1 MRKFILNLIFVL
13 LVPIWGYSQTVTIVP
28 LGNIRKDSIP
38 IKVEHYSSASTT
50 GAITKITSNIPTD
63 RGRTGLTQIWNTAN
77 SDQGSL
83 TVNFPSGYGFAV
95 GTTTYSNATLH
106 ANAWFALGTS
116 TYNGYNGNAS
126 NPNVP
131 TIHFTSVNNGSTDNN
146 MSWAGTETYYDSSLG
161 DDVFRVRYEG
171 SYKYNVTGI
180 NTIIDLIFPKSDW
193 TKCYVLTRTFLADG
207 SGIEQIGLSNG
218 SSWLASITNSSF
230 SSGECYQLTSS
241 ATVAAWTS
249 QGTKYTD
256 STGKVVFTNSSGAQY
271 RVTLPSMTYVADTS
285 TRSYF
290 SSRILQPDSVIG
302 FDWYCLDV
310 YSDNKID
317 VADIQAAYY
326 SHNQSTSRSGL
337 WFTQSEYNSIVNS
350 TTNPKSTYPPYS
362 SAVISN
368 QNTFYIVVMT
378 YPPKSFKKVGELK

>member
-38 IKVEHYSSASTT
+38 IKVEHYVTTTNSSTFVRVFRTHYGNGNTSQYAQYPSTRSEMDKLFNTTFAATTWWWQGNINGGTSLNFTAYTTLTSAGVSVPSGGDYYATEVTFNFVAAET
-50 GAITKITSNIPTD
+50 GTYSFGITSD
-63 RGRTGLTQIWNTAN
+63 DGSDLTIN
-77 SDQGSL
+77 
-83 TVNFPSGYGFAV
+83 
-95 GTTTYSNATLH
+95 
-106 ANAWFALGTS
+106 GTS
-116 TYNGYNGNAS
+116 
-126 NPNVP
+126 V
-131 TIHFTSVNNGSTDNN
+131 I
-146 MSWAGTETYYDSSLG
+146 EYYG
-161 DDVFRVRYEG
+161 GKGIG
-171 SYKYNVTGI
+171 SYKYGTYSMVKGSQYTVVARMQEYGGG
-180 NTIIDLIFPKSDW
+180 DGLIVRWKRPSQSS
-193 TKCYVLTRTFLADG
+193 YSL
-207 SGIEQIGLSNG
+207 QLSEVG
-218 SSWLASITNSSF
+218 T
-230 SSGECYQLTSS
+230 TSS
-241 ATVAAWTS
+241 TWTT

-326 SHNQSTSRSGL
+326 SHNQSTLRNGL